1 VNRKAS
7 EIKSKTNNTENDMQ
21 KKDDFNTELKQLI
34 NRFVHKAY
42 DITDAFPKSEVFG
55 LTSQLKRASMSVA
68 LNYIEGYARK
78 RRLVFKNSL
87 ETSYGS
93 LKESAYI
100 IEFAYNRHYISKEVC
115 SETLSLTDRIG
126 AMLWGIIS
134 KLSD

>member
-1 VNRKAS
+1 
-7 EIKSKTNNTENDMQ
+7 MQ

-93 LKESAYI
+93 LKDSAYI
-100 IEFAYNRHYISKEVC
+100 IEEVC